1 MKSTVITAVGIDVS
15 KSKSTVAVR
24 RPGGEIVMRPFDVRH
39 TNSDLKK
46 LVSTLKELGG
56 DIRIVM
62 EHTSMYWRPIALTLK
77 KAGFFVS
84 VVNAM
89 LIHDFSDNTI
99 RKLKTDRADALK
111 IANYAL
117 TFWDTLPQLNGED
130 ETRLL
135 LKMQSRAN
143 ERITATVTLLRN
155 GLIALADQTF
165 SGVNLVFDQNTKN
178 ATDGHEKWVDF
189 FLCYWHRDCVCQYS
203 IDVFTESYQG
213 WCKRK
218 NYKFRTDTAHKI
230 YFLAQECVATLPKC
244 ESTKVLITQACKS
257 LNAVCEVRRSTQLE
271 MQRLAALLPEYEIVM
286 QMEGA
291 GPVTGP
297 ALMAEIGDVRRF
309 KNKKALVAFA
319 GIDAPPFQSGAFESK
334 SRHVSKRGSP
344 HLRRTIFLVSNIIL
358 TLSNP
363 ENAVFCFMDKKRSE
377 GKHFYV
383 YTIAGS
389 AKFLRIYY
397 ARVNEYLRS
406 QAATTVCK

>member
-24 RPGGEIVMRPFDVRH
+24 RPSGEIVMRPFDVRH
-39 TNSDLKK
+39 TNNDLKK

-189 FLCYWHRDCVCQYS
+189 FLRYWHRDCVCQYS
-203 IDVFTESYQG
+203 IDVFTESYRG

-286 QMEGA
+286 QMEGV

-319 GIDAPPFQSGAFESK
+319 GIDAPPFQSGTFESK